1 MNGQRKLLLGFIF
14 VLLLAMVVACS
25 GGGGSSS
32 TGGGGGS
39 SQSESQ
45 STETDESSAEEA
57 GEEEAASG
65 EAELVLRLSHQWP
78 AATTEEG
85 DFRSV
90 LAEKFGAM
98 VAERTNGAIEIQQ
111 YPAQSLVKATE
122 QYDALVRGAIDM
134 SVYPFDYA
142 GGKIPQ
148 FGITLMPAMVR
159 NHNQAIAWE
168 TSEIGR
174 MIEEI
179 AEENGMKILVWV
191 WNAGAIGVK
200 GDPIVRPSDIRQG
213 MQIRAAG
220 SRVEEML
227 ASAGA
232 GITSM
237 PSSEIYSALQTN
249 VLDAAVTSNSSFA
262 SYKLYEQVDSFT
274 TSTENTFW
282 FMFEPLVI
290 STKMWEQ
297 LTPEQQQ
304 IFEEV
309 AAELQPWAYE
319 ASEADDIYV
328 AELFK
333 EQGVNVVDM
342 DDDAFQE
349 WVDLS
354 IPVWDNFAETV
365 DGGAELLEAALKVQK
380 EVQ

>member
-1 MNGQRKLLLGFIF
+1 MKLSKKLLFT
-14 VLLLAMVVACS
+14 LLLLLLMAIIVACS
-25 GGGGSSS
+25 GGGS
-32 TGGGGGS
+32 TS
-39 SQSESQ
+39 TDSQDKEADNQ
-45 STETDESSAEEA
+45 TEESSEEA
-57 GEEEAASG
+57 SEEDEGDGQASG
-65 EAELVLRLSHQWP
+65 DAQIVLRLSHQWP
-78 AATTEEG
+78 AATVDEG

-90 LAEKFGAM
+90 LAERFGA
-98 VAERTNGAIEIQQ
+98 EIEKRTNGEIVIQQ
-111 YPAQSLVKATE
+111 YPAQSLVKAQE
-122 QYDALVRGAIDM
+122 QYDALIRGAIDM
-134 SVYPFDYA
+134 SVYPLDYA

-148 FGITLMPAMVR
+148 FGITLMPALVK
-159 NHNQAIAWE
+159 NHDQAIAWE
-168 TSEIGR
+168 TSEIGE
-174 MIEEI
+174 MIDKI
-179 AEENGMKILVWV
+179 AYDNGLKILVWV
-191 WNAGAIGVK
+191 WNAGAIGTK
-200 GDPIVRPSDIRQG
+200 GDPIVRPDDIRDG

-220 SRVEEML
+220 SLVEEML

-232 GITSM
+232 GITGM

-274 TSTENTFW
+274 TSLKNTFW

-290 STKMWEQ
+290 STKVWEE

-319 ASEADDIYV
+319 ASIQDDTNV

-342 DDDAFQE
+342 DDDAFAE
-349 WVDLS
+349 WVELS
-354 IPVWDNFAETV
+354 KPIWEKFAETV
-365 DGGAELLEAALKVQK
+365 DGGRELLDAALKVQE